1 MKSIWNDIRFAY
13 AKGNSAIR
21 KLIII
26 NIAVFLVFSILSK
39 LPLPQVQSF
48 LEQFYLPSLIS
59 SFWLQPW
66 SLVSHIFIH
75 SGFFHILSNM
85 LWLFFIG
92 RLFED
97 LLGNK
102 HLFRV
107 FILGGIVGGLLFLIV
122 FNSVPGFINQL
133 PRPMVGA
140 SGGVTA
146 VIIAT
151 AVFMPNYELRP
162 FGLFSIQLKWIALV
176 KVFFDL
182 IALGNGQ
189 NDGGKLA
196 HLGGAALG
204 YLYIKWLRSDIR
216 FPEFHFFKKT
226 TKPGRKYKVYVN
238 PDKPKQRASKETP
251 SQELVDQI
259 LDKISKSGYESL
271 SKSEKEILFKAS
283 NRE

>member
-1 MKSIWNDIRFAY
+1 MKSIWNDIQFAY

-21 KLIII
+21 KLVII
-26 NIAVFLVFSILSK
+26 NIAVFVVFSILSK

-59 SFWLQPW
+59 KFWIQPW
-66 SLVSHIFIH
+66 SLLSHIFIH

-102 HLFRV
+102 HVFRV
-107 FILGGIVGGLLFLIV
+107 FILGGAIGGLLFLIV
-122 FNSVPGFINQL
+122 FNTVPGFVNQL

-162 FGLFSIQLKWIALV
+162 FGLFSIQLKWIALA
-176 KVFFDL
+176 KVLFDL

-216 FPEFHFFKKT
+216 LPEFKLFKNT

-238 PDKPKQRASKETP
+238 PEKPKQRVNKEVP